1 MKIVVL
7 DAYTLNPGERRWEE
21 LEELGEVVV
30 HDRTAQL
37 DVVRRAK
44 DAEVVLTNK
53 TILDGFILNLLPK
66 LKYIGV
72 LATGYNV
79 VDLDVARQRG
89 IVVTNI
95 PAYSTQS
102 VAQMAI
108 AHLLNITQRV
118 AHYAH
123 EVHNGVWSA
132 QPDFCYWNTPLIEL
146 AGKKI
151 GIVGFGNTGQATA
164 QIAEALGMEVWVY
177 TSKPKKSLPKKYQK
191 VTLNELFSA
200 CDVVSLHCPLTAEN
214 KEMVNSFRLSLM
226 KQGAILI
233 NTSRGG
239 LIDEKALEQAL
250 LSGKLLG
257 AGLDVLSSEPVPN
270 GNPLLKLKNC
280 FITPH
285 IAWATRESRM
295 RLMNQA
301 VENLKAWMEG
311 RTINNVL
318 EYDKRRT
325 YTESCKLF

>member
-7 DAYTLNPGERRWEE
+7 DAYTLNPGERRWED

-318 EYDKRRT
+318 EI
-325 YTESCKLF
+325 

>member
-214 KEMVNSFRLSLM
+214 REMVNSFRLSLM

-318 EYDKRRT
+318 EI
-325 YTESCKLF
+325 

>member
-44 DAEVVLTNK
+44 DVEVVLTNK

-164 QIAEALGMEVWVY
+164 QIAETLGMEVWVY

-318 EYDKRRT
+318 EI
-325 YTESCKLF
+325 

>member
-89 IVVTNI
+89 IVVANI

-318 EYDKRRT
+318 EI
-325 YTESCKLF
+325 

>member
-151 GIVGFGNTGQATA
+151 GFVGFGNTGQATA

-318 EYDKRRT
+318 EI
-325 YTESCKLF
+325 

>member
-53 TILDGFILNLLPK
+53 TKLDGFILNLLPK

-318 EYDKRRT
+318 EI
-325 YTESCKLF
+325 

>member
-280 FITPH
+280 FITSH

-318 EYDKRRT
+318 EI
-325 YTESCKLF
+325 

>member
-239 LIDEKALEQAL
+239 LIDEKALEQVL

-318 EYDKRRT
+318 EI
-325 YTESCKLF
+325 

>member
-250 LSGKLLG
+250 LSDKLLG

-318 EYDKRRT
+318 EI
-325 YTESCKLF
+325 

>member
-102 VAQMAI
+102 VAQMAV

-318 EYDKRRT
+318 EI
-325 YTESCKLF
+325 

>member
-1 MKIVVL
+1 MVMKIVVL

-318 EYDKRRT
+318 EI
-325 YTESCKLF
+325 

>member
-191 VTLNELFSA
+191 VILNELFST

-318 EYDKRRT
+318 EI
-325 YTESCKLF
+325 

>member
-270 GNPLLKLKNC
+270 GLKLKNC

-318 EYDKRRT
+318 EI
-325 YTESCKLF
+325 

>member
-1 MKIVVL
+1 M
-7 DAYTLNPGERRWEE
+7 
-21 LEELGEVVV
+21 
-30 HDRTAQL
+30 

-318 EYDKRRT
+318 EI
-325 YTESCKLF
+325 

>member
-270 GNPLLKLKNC
+270 GNPLIKLKNC

-318 EYDKRRT
+318 EI
-325 YTESCKLF
+325 

>member
-257 AGLDVLSSEPVPN
+257 AGLDVLSSEPVPT

-318 EYDKRRT
+318 EI
-325 YTESCKLF
+325 

>member
-108 AHLLNITQRV
+108 AHLLNITHRV
-118 AHYAH
+118 AHFAQ

-318 EYDKRRT
+318 EI
-325 YTESCKLF
+325 

>member
-89 IVVTNI
+89 IVVTKI

-318 EYDKRRT
+318 EI
-325 YTESCKLF
+325 

>member
-280 FITPH
+280 FLTPH

-318 EYDKRRT
+318 EI
-325 YTESCKLF
+325 

>member
-164 QIAEALGMEVWVY
+164 QIAETLGMEVWVY

-318 EYDKRRT
+318 EI
-325 YTESCKLF
+325 

>member
-1 MKIVVL
+1 M
-7 DAYTLNPGERRWEE
+7 
-21 LEELGEVVV
+21 
-30 HDRTAQL
+30 
-37 DVVRRAK
+37 
-44 DAEVVLTNK
+44 
-53 TILDGFILNLLPK
+53 
-66 LKYIGV
+66 
-72 LATGYNV
+72 
-79 VDLDVARQRG
+79 
-89 IVVTNI
+89 
-95 PAYSTQS
+95 
-102 VAQMAI
+102 
-108 AHLLNITQRV
+108 
-118 AHYAH
+118 H

-318 EYDKRRT
+318 EI
-325 YTESCKLF
+325 

>member
-285 IAWATRESRM
+285 IAWATRELRM

-318 EYDKRRT
+318 EI
-325 YTESCKLF
+325 

>member
-191 VTLNELFSA
+191 VTLYELFSA

-318 EYDKRRT
+318 EI
-325 YTESCKLF
+325 

>member
-72 LATGYNV
+72 VATGYNV

-318 EYDKRRT
+318 EI
-325 YTESCKLF
+325 

>member
-151 GIVGFGNTGQATA
+151 GIVGFGNTGQVTA

-318 EYDKRRT
+318 EI
-325 YTESCKLF
+325 

>member
-44 DAEVVLTNK
+44 DAGVVLTNK

-318 EYDKRRT
+318 EI
-325 YTESCKLF
+325 

>member
-123 EVHNGVWSA
+123 EVHNGVWSG

-318 EYDKRRT
+318 EI
-325 YTESCKLF
+325 

>member
-146 AGKKI
+146 ARKKI

-318 EYDKRRT
+318 EI
-325 YTESCKLF
+325 

>member
-295 RLMNQA
+295 RLMNQV

-318 EYDKRRT
+318 EI
-325 YTESCKLF
+325 

>member
-257 AGLDVLSSEPVPN
+257 AVHLYQFQLLQHFYTTLHLKRLAVCSLEAFDKVLGFLN
-270 GNPLLKLKNC
+270 HFLLFL
-280 FITPH
+280 I
-285 IAWATRESRM
+285 
-295 RLMNQA
+295 L
-301 VENLKAWMEG
+301 L
-311 RTINNVL
+311 
-318 EYDKRRT
+318 
-325 YTESCKLF
+325 

>member
-214 KEMVNSFRLSLM
+214 KEMINSFRLSLV

-318 EYDKRRT
+318 EI
-325 YTESCKLF
+325 

>member
-257 AGLDVLSSEPVPN
+257 AGLDVLSLEPVPN

-318 EYDKRRT
+318 EI
-325 YTESCKLF
+325 

>member
-7 DAYTLNPGERRWEE
+7 DTYTLNPGERRWEE

-318 EYDKRRT
+318 EI
-325 YTESCKLF
+325 

>member
-21 LEELGEVVV
+21 LEELGEVIV
-30 HDRTAQL
+30 HDRTSPQ
-37 DVVRRAK
+37 DVVRRAE
-44 DAEVVLTNK
+44 DVDVVLTNK
-53 TILDGFILNLLPK
+53 TILDRFVLDLLPK

-79 VDLDVARQRG
+79 VDLDVARRRG

-95 PAYSTQS
+95 PAYSTPS

-108 AHLLNITQRV
+108 AHLLNITQRIG
-118 AHYAH
+118 HYAN

-132 QPDFCYWNTPLIEL
+132 QPDFCYWNTPLVEL
-146 AGKKI
+146 AGKKM
-151 GIVGFGNTGQATA
+151 GIVGFGNTGQVTA
-164 QIAEALGMEVWVY
+164 RIAEALGMEILVY
-177 TSKPKKSLPKKYQK
+177 TSKPKKMLPQKYQK
-191 VTLNELFSA
+191 VALDSLFSMS
-200 CDVVSLHCPLTAEN
+200 DVVSLHCPLTPEN
-214 KEMVNSFRLSLM
+214 KEMVNSYRLSLM

-250 LSGKLLG
+250 LSGRLLG
-257 AGLDVLSSEPVPN
+257 AGLDVLSSEPASV

-285 IAWATRESRM
+285 IAWATRESRT

-301 VENLKAWMEG
+301 VKNLKAWMEG
-311 RTINNVL
+311 NTINNVL
-318 EYDKRRT
+318 EI
-325 YTESCKLF
+325 

>member
-270 GNPLLKLKNC
+270 GNPLLKLKNY

-318 EYDKRRT
+318 EI
-325 YTESCKLF
+325 

>member
-30 HDRTAQL
+30 HDRTTQL

-239 LIDEKALEQAL
+239 LIDEKALELAL

-318 EYDKRRT
+318 EI
-325 YTESCKLF
+325 